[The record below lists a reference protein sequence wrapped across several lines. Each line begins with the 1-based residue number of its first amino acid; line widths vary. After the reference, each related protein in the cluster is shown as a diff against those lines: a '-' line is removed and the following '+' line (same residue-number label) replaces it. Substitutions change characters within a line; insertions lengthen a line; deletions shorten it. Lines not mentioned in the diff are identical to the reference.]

1 MMLYALLTAIS
12 MVVLLL
18 KLPTKMKEK
27 LLRQQ
32 WLTDLIITVV
42 VIVMFT
48 GTFSGMLVGVMSGL
62 LVSMAL
68 PVVAY
73 LYFRPR
79 QLKPQQP
86 KPQPKPQPWPD
97 IDIGPKETIT
107 PKIRSSKTT
116 FKKIAKGLGIA
127 YLISILI
134 AAMAA
139 TLIEVLP

>member
-1 MMLYALLTAIS
+1 MMLYALLTAVS

-18 KLPTKMKEK
+18 KLPTPMKEK

-32 WLTDLIITVV
+32 WLTDLIITIV

-79 QLKPQQP
+79 QLKPQPKPRQP
-86 KPQPKPQPWPD
+86 KPQHQPWPKLD
-97 IDIGPKETIT
+97 LGPKEMS
-107 PKIRSSKTT
+107 RNRLL
-116 FKKIAKGLGIA
+116 FNKIAGCFLLA
-127 YLISILI
+127 LFLVPVVEFLCMY
-134 AAMAA
+134 
-139 TLIEVLP
+139 